1 MMRKLFL
8 AAVFSVCPLEL
19 LAADGHA
26 GESLYFRMGG
36 APVVARV
43 VDQLLELSTTDP
55 RTSRSFEKVNMKRL
69 REKLNE
75 QICALG
81 KGPCEYTGD
90 SMKDVHAGLD
100 ITEAEFY
107 GLVEH
112 LRVALDGNGV
122 RQREKNELL
131 EVLAPMKRDT
141 VTK

>member
-8 AAVFSVCPLEL
+8 AAVFSVCPLVL

-26 GESLYFRMGG
+26 DESLYFRMGG